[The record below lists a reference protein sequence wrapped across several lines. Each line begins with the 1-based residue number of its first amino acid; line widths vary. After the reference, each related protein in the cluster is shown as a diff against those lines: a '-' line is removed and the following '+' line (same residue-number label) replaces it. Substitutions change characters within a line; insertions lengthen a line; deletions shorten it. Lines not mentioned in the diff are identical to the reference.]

1 MQVPHLGLL
10 TDLSRVA
17 SGESRRSTVEHP
29 FATLKYHIFGH
40 RRLFYVLVDKRK
52 RRSAWSS
59 ILLDANCTMNVLGQ
73 TQVAATQAPA

>member
-29 FATLKYHIFGH
+29 FATLKYHIIIGH
-40 RRLFYVLVDKRK
+40 RRLFYVLVDERK
-52 RRSAWSS
+52 RRSPGGRYAGPSLNWFGSFRQC
-59 ILLDANCTMNVLGQ
+59 LCL
-73 TQVAATQAPA
+73 